1 MNGVPGE
8 VVPGRVRAGTSDSQ
22 GAAPAAGS
30 ASFAFR
36 QGGGRV
42 TARQKAFVQE
52 YLIDLNATQAAIRAG
67 YSPRTANRTAS
78 ENLSKPDIKAYIAE
92 QMERIRTQRTAD
104 AQEVLEYL
112 TAVLRGESRSHVLAL
127 CGDGCQEVVS
137 KPPDERERLKAAEL
151 LGKRFGLYTDKLE
164 LEGEDVNLNITIDY
178 GEGPGP

>member
-1 MNGVPGE
+1 M
-8 VVPGRVRAGTSDSQ
+8 
-22 GAAPAAGS
+22 
-30 ASFAFR
+30 
-36 QGGGRV
+36 

-67 YSPRTANRTAS
+67 YSPRTAHSTGPRLL
-78 ENLSKPDIKAYIAE
+78 ENVEVKRAISE

-127 CGDGCQEVVS
+127 CGDGCQEVVA

-151 LGKRFGLYTDKLE
+151 LGRRWGLFTDRVDLDASD
-164 LEGEDVNLNITIDY
+164 LSLQITVDY
-178 GEGPGP
+178 GAPEGDGEEAGGP

>member
-1 MNGVPGE
+1 M
-8 VVPGRVRAGTSDSQ
+8 
-22 GAAPAAGS
+22 
-30 ASFAFR
+30 
-36 QGGGRV
+36 

-67 YSPRTANRTAS
+67 YSPRTAKQMGQRLLTNVDLKS
-78 ENLSKPDIKAYIAE
+78 HIAE

-151 LGKRFGLYTDKLE
+151 LGRRWGLFTDRVDLDASD
-164 LEGEDVNLNITIDY
+164 LSLQITVDY
-178 GEGPGP
+178 GAPEGDGEEAGTP

>member
-1 MNGVPGE
+1 M
-8 VVPGRVRAGTSDSQ
+8 
-22 GAAPAAGS
+22 
-30 ASFAFR
+30 
-36 QGGGRV
+36 

-112 TAVLRGESRSHVLAL
+112 TAVLRGESRAHVLAL
-127 CGDGCQEVVS
+127 CGDGCQEVVA

-151 LGKRFGLYTDKLE
+151 LGRRWGLFTDRVDLDASD
-164 LEGEDVNLNITIDY
+164 LSLQITVDY
-178 GEGPGP
+178 GAPEGDGEEAGGP